1 MFLVLLALI
10 LAGVVAFFFF
20 RNRRIEQEIERQ
32 RREEEIERIL
42 ERKKQEI
49 EQHRTLGCLLGRMRF
64 CYWLNCRKG
73 YLKFSGSLLLCS
85 ELTKIRTRRRAADS
99 TDSTARRGNAVLV
112 FVNSLYFVVAHAF
125 R

>member
-1 MFLVLLALI
+1 MFLVLLALR

-49 EQHRTLGCLLGRMRF
+49 EQNRTLG
-64 CYWLNCRKG
+64 
-73 YLKFSGSLLLCS
+73 
-85 ELTKIRTRRRAADS
+85 
-99 TDSTARRGNAVLV
+99 
-112 FVNSLYFVVAHAF
+112 
-125 R
+125 